1 MRAPR
6 TLVDAL
12 EEAARADTGF
22 WFVDGVSETFRS
34 YAALLQESRRIAA
47 ALLAAGLRR
56 GDLVALILPDPD
68 QFLTAL
74 FGASIAGLVPASLYP
89 PSSLSELAPYLAQTS
104 TILST
109 TAARGVVTTAALATS
124 IAQVSA
130 RCSNLAHVLTYES
143 LDGSGSPAFAPPAL
157 DDVAFVQFTSGSV
170 SSPKGVAITHANLAA
185 NIDAINGPAGLATTD
200 TDVAVSWLP
209 LNHDM
214 GLVGMALGA
223 LYVAR
228 PCVLMRP
235 HAFVRR
241 PVEWLRAIARHRG
254 TVSFAPNFAFDLCV
268 RRVKDL
274 GGLDLSSWRVAGCG
288 AEPIHAP
295 TLLAFAEKFAPAGFR
310 ETALLPCYGLAE
322 HVLAATFSPL
332 RQPLHIDRIS
342 RDDLL
347 DRRIAAPTRDGHASI
362 ALVSCGRPFPGH
374 ELQIVDDAG
383 HVLPERHV
391 GEIVLRGPSV
401 MRGYFMHEA
410 LTVETL
416 RDGRLWTGD
425 LGYLSEGELFV
436 CGRAKDVIIV
446 SGRKYHPQDL
456 EWIVDGLSGV
466 RRGRVVAFA
475 VSEPGV
481 PDRVVVVV
489 EATGTVAEEALTASI
504 RKQIADAFG
513 VYVDDVVHVP
523 GGTIDRTTSGKVQ
536 RAATKARYE
545 RGEFRATSA
554 NRSS

>member
-1 MRAPR
+1 LDGAPAFAP
-6 TLVDAL
+6 T
-12 EEAARADTGF
+12 
-22 WFVDGVSETFRS
+22 
-34 YAALLQESRRIAA
+34 
-47 ALLAAGLRR
+47 GLRR
-56 GDLVALILPDPD
+56 GR
-68 QFLTAL
+68 
-74 FGASIAGLVPASLYP
+74 ASTER
-89 PSSLSELAPYLAQTS
+89 PS
-104 TILST
+104 
-109 TAARGVVTTAALATS
+109 
-124 IAQVSA
+124 
-130 RCSNLAHVLTYES
+130 
-143 LDGSGSPAFAPPAL
+143 L

-235 HAFVRR
+235 HLFVRR
-241 PVEWLRAIARHRG
+241 PVEWLRAIAKYRG

-274 GGLDLSSWRVAGCG
+274 DGLDLSSWRVAGCG

-310 ETALLPCYGLAE
+310 ETALLPSYGLAE

-332 RQPLHIDRIS
+332 QRPLQIDRVS

-347 DRRIAAPTRDGHASI
+347 ERRIAAPTRDGDASI
-362 ALVSCGRPFPGH
+362 ALVSCGRPFPDH
-374 ELQIVDDAG
+374 ELQIVDEGG
-383 HVLPERHV
+383 HALPERRV

-401 MRGYFMHEA
+401 MRGYYNAEA
-410 LTVETL
+410 LTAETL

-425 LGYLSEGELFV
+425 LGYLSDGELFV
-436 CGRAKDVIIV
+436 CGRAKDIIIV
-446 SGRKYHPQDL
+446 NGRKYHPQDL
-456 EWIVDGLSGV
+456 EWIVDEVSGV

-489 EATGTVAEEALTASI
+489 EPSGTVAADALRSAI
-504 RKQIADAFG
+504 RQQIADAFG
-513 VYVDDVVHVP
+513 VYVDDVVHVA
-523 GGTIDRTTSGKVQ
+523 GGTIGRTTSGKVQ

-545 RGEFRATSA
+545 RGEFATPTL
-554 NRSS
+554 

>member
-22 WFVDGVSETFRS
+22 WFVDGASETFRS

-130 RCSNLAHVLTYES
+130 RCPNLAHVLTYES
-143 LDGSGSPAFAPPAL
+143 LDGSAAPAFAPPAL
-157 DDVAFVQFTSGSV
+157 DEVAFVQFTSGSV

-274 GGLDLSSWRVAGCG
+274 DGLDLSSWRVAGCG

-383 HVLPERHV
+383 RVLPERHV